1 MIKDVIKRVKDMMEF
16 NNEII
21 KNAIMDALDNMERGI
36 EINEVDRNE
45 LINVILKYGDD
56 NVGIG
61 RNYNKEEFK
70 YCIYMH
76 INKKDDNKSYIGQT
90 KNRPLYRWRNGEGYI
105 GQSFWEKGIKGY
117 NWRKDFSHFVL
128 CYGLT
133 KEEVDNMEVMLISIF
148 QTTND
153 EYGYN
158 MSSGGTSEWIP
169 SEESRKRM
177 SEAQKGEKN
186 HNYGKTHSDK
196 TKRRMRRNHADF
208 SGKNNPRSKKVY
220 CNGIIFGCVK
230 ECANFYKIPYDIFK
244 AYLRINDMPL
254 EFQEKG
260 LRYATREDENVA
272 IYEKY
277 NKEIH
282 GKSYKS
288 EKYKKFSRRFNKV
301 KKLLNKDSNNKDSN
315 NKKLFKD
322 PDINRLYEEA
332 KYKLEYCSDNDV
344 VDEEIKQNDKC
355 CYEGKTCKGNEYI
368 IDNDNV
374 FMKVSNGEK
383 WFIIDLA
390 DYERIK
396 DYKWVLENGKIKTY
410 INRKSYALS
419 RIILGL
425 KQDEILKIRFI
436 NDPLDFRRSNLHIIK
451 IKKNN
456 PKQPQ

>member
-1 MIKDVIKRVKDMMEF
+1 MIKF
-16 NNEII
+16 NNETI
-21 KNAIMDALDNMERGI
+21 KNAIMDALDKMERGI
-36 EINEVDRNE
+36 EVDRDE
-45 LINVILKYGDD
+45 LIDTLLKYADD

-90 KNRPLYRWRNGEGYI
+90 KNRPLDRWRNGEGYI

-133 KEEVDNMEVMLISIF
+133 KEEVDNMEIMLISLF

-158 MSSGGTSEWIP
+158 MSSGGTSEWVH
-169 SEESRKRM
+169 SKESRKRM

-186 HNYGKTHSDK
+186 HNYGKTFSDK

-208 SGKNNPRSKKVY
+208 SGKNNPSSKKVY
-220 CNGIIFGCVK
+220 CDGIIFGCIK
-230 ECANFYKIPYDIFK
+230 ECANFYKITYDDFK
-244 AYLRINDMPL
+244 EYIRTNCMPL

-260 LRYATREDENVA
+260 LRYASPEDENVA

-277 NKEIH
+277 DKEIH

-288 EKYKKFSRRFNKV
+288 EKYKKFSRRFNKAR
-301 KKLLNKDSNNKDSN
+301 KLLNEDLNNKELN
-315 NKKLFKD
+315 NKELFKD
-322 PDINRLYEEA
+322 PNINKLYEEA
-332 KYKLEYCSDNDV
+332 KRKLEHCFDDNV
-344 VDEEIKQNDKC
+344 VDKEIKQNNKC

-383 WFIIDLA
+383 WFIVDLA
-390 DYERIK
+390 DYELIK
-396 DYKWVLENGKIKTY
+396 DYRWRYDSGRINGWVDGKDQ
-410 INRKSYALS
+410 ALT
-419 RIILGL
+419 RTILGL
-425 KQDEILKIRFI
+425 KQEDDNLRVTFI
-436 NDPLDFRRSNLHIIK
+436 NDPLDFRRNNLRVIE
-451 IKKNN
+451 IKKNK
-456 PKQPQ
+456 KQN

>member
-1 MIKDVIKRVKDMMEF
+1 MMEF
-16 NNEII
+16 NNKIKFNNETI
-21 KNAIMDALDNMERGI
+21 KNAIVDALDKMERGI
-36 EINEVDRNE
+36 EVDRNE
-45 LINVILKYGDD
+45 LIDVILKYADD

-90 KNRPLYRWRNGEGYI
+90 KNRPLDRWRNGEGYI
-105 GQSFWEKGIKGY
+105 GQYFWEKGIKGY

-133 KEEVDNMEVMLISIF
+133 KEEVDNMEIMLISLF

-158 MSSGGTSEWIP
+158 MSSGGTSEWVH
-169 SEESRKRM
+169 SKESRKRM

-186 HNYGKTHSDK
+186 RNYGKTFSDK

-220 CNGIIFGCVK
+220 CDGIIFDCIK
-230 ECANFYKIPYDIFK
+230 ECANFYKITYGIFK
-244 AYLRINDMPL
+244 EYIRTNCMPL

-260 LRYATREDENVA
+260 LRYASPEDENVA

-277 NKEIH
+277 DKEIH

-288 EKYKKFSRRFNKV
+288 EKYKKFSKRFNKAR
-301 KKLLNKDSNNKDSN
+301 KLLNEDLNNKELN
-315 NKKLFKD
+315 NKELFKD
-322 PDINRLYEEA
+322 PNINKLYEEA
-332 KYKLEYCSDNDV
+332 KRKLEHCFDNNV
-344 VDEEIKQNDKC
+344 VDKEIEQNNKC
-355 CYEGKTCKGNEYI
+355 CHEGKTCKGNEYI

-383 WFIIDLA
+383 WFIVDLA
-390 DYERIK
+390 DYELIK
-396 DYKWVLENGKIKTY
+396 DYRWRDEMVKIKGWVDG
-410 INRKSYALS
+410 KDQALA
-419 RIILGL
+419 RTILGL
-425 KQDEILKIRFI
+425 KQEDDNLRVTFI
-436 NDPLDFRRSNLHIIK
+436 KDPLDFRRNNLRVIEL
-451 IKKNN
+451 KKNK
-456 PKQPQ
+456 KQN

>member
-1 MIKDVIKRVKDMMEF
+1 MIVY

-21 KNAIMDALDNMERGI
+21 KNAIMDALDKKEKGI
-36 EINEVDRNE
+36 EISEVDRNE

-133 KEEVDNMEVMLISIF
+133 KEEVDDMEIMLISLF

-158 MSSGGTSEWIP
+158 MSSGGTSEWIH
-169 SEESRKRM
+169 SKESRQRM

-186 HNYGKTHSDK
+186 HNYGKTLSDK

-208 SGKNNPRSKKVY
+208 SGKNNPCSKKVY
-220 CNGIIFGCVK
+220 CDGIIFGCVK
-230 ECANFYKIPYDIFK
+230 ECANFYKITYSSFK
-244 AYLRINDMPL
+244 EYIRTNCIPL

-260 LRYATREDENVA
+260 LRYASPEDENVA

-277 NKEIH
+277 DKEIH

-288 EKYKKFSRRFNKV
+288 EKYKKFSRRFNKA

-315 NKKLFKD
+315 NKKLFND

-344 VDEEIKQNDKC
+344 VDKEIKQNNKC

-374 FMKVSNGEK
+374 FMKVSNGEV
-383 WFIIDLA
+383 WFIVDLA
-390 DYERIK
+390 DYELIK
-396 DYKWVLENGKIKTY
+396 DYRWRTDSGKIRCSMDGKDQ
-410 INRKSYALS
+410 ALT
-419 RIILGL
+419 RTILGL
-425 KQDEILKIRFI
+425 KQEDDNLRVTFI
-436 NDPLDFRRSNLHIIK
+436 NDPLDFRRSNLRVVELKK
-451 IKKNN
+451 IKK
-456 PKQPQ
+456 QTQ

>member
-1 MIKDVIKRVKDMMEF
+1 MNIKF
-16 NNEII
+16 NNETI
-21 KNAIMDALDNMERGI
+21 KNAIMDALDKMEKGI
-36 EINEVDRNE
+36 EIDVKE
-45 LINVILKYGDD
+45 LVNNILKHADD

-90 KNRPLYRWRNGEGYI
+90 KRRLLDRWRNGEGYI

-133 KEEVDNMEVMLISIF
+133 KEEVDDMEVMLISLF
-148 QTTND
+148 RTTND

-158 MSSGGTSEWIP
+158 MSSGGTSEWIH
-169 SEESRKRM
+169 SKESRQRM

-186 HNYGKTHSDK
+186 HNYGKTPSDK

-220 CNGIIFGCVK
+220 CDGIIFGCMK
-230 ECANFYKIPYDIFK
+230 ECANFYKITYDSFK
-244 AYLRINDMPL
+244 EYIRTNCIPL

-260 LRYATREDENVA
+260 LRYASPEDENVA

-277 NKEIH
+277 DKEIH

-288 EKYKKFSRRFNKV
+288 EKYKKFSRRFNKAR
-301 KKLLNKDSNNKDSN
+301 KLLNKDLNNKELN
-315 NKKLFKD
+315 NKELFKD
-322 PDINRLYEEA
+322 PNINKLYEEA
-332 KYKLEYCSDNDV
+332 KRKLEHCFDNNV
-344 VDEEIKQNDKC
+344 VDKEIKQNNKC

-368 IDNDNV
+368 IDDNNV
-374 FMKVSNGEK
+374 FMKVSNGEI
-383 WFIIDLA
+383 WFIVDLA
-390 DYERIK
+390 DYELIK
-396 DYKWVLENGKIKTY
+396 DYRWRNEMGKIRCSMDGK
-410 INRKSYALS
+410 NQALG
-419 RIILGL
+419 RRILGL
-425 KQDEILKIRFI
+425 KQEDDNLRVTFI
-436 NDPLDFRRSNLHIIK
+436 NDPLDFRRNNLRVIEV
-451 IKKNN
+451 KKNK
-456 PKQPQ
+456 KQDQ